1 MGAYWVRNAV
11 TSLRWRKGTAVFQFK
26 HYGRPNNFFFREI
39 CVDYRGKHYL
49 WGSKCVQRRRCATLD
64 TVFNVRILSILYLL
78 LCFSREW

>member
-1 MGAYWVRNAV
+1 MPLHLYIDAKVRLFF
-11 TSLRWRKGTAVFQFK
+11 SLSTMA
-26 HYGRPNNFFFREI
+26 GRIIFFREI